1 MSVVNLGFARRS
13 EIGRGGVGMGKG
25 KGAKLSFGQFF
36 TENCTKMK
44 EIGLRECTPFRS
56 TKVCTSDFAA
66 LSQPIRRSKEGVWAS
81 VVFGTTMAKILGWRV
96 ISFGGWRPTS
106 PVSLKSSQSY
116 KTNTYISSQLCT
128 Q

>member
-1 MSVVNLGFARRS
+1 MSVVNLGFPRRS
-13 EIGRGGVGMGKG
+13 EIGRDGVGMGKG

-81 VVFGTTMAKILGWRV
+81 VVLGDKNGQNIRV
-96 ISFGGWRPTS
+96 ESYLLWGLAPHITCFVEIK
-106 PVSLKSSQSY
+106 PVIQNKHIHF
-116 KTNTYISSQLCT
+116 K
-128 Q
+128 